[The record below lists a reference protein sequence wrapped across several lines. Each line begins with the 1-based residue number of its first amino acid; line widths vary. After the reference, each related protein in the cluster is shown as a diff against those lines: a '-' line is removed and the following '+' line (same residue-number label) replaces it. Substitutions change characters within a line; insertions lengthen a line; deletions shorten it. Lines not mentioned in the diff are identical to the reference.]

1 MAVRDNR
8 NPRITGREAL
18 KVHALIDAMTISAR
32 QGMVAEVS
40 PMAAGD

>member
-32 QGMVAEVS
+32 AGAVVKVS